1 MSDFLLLIRAGL
13 FLTILVFLDVMERHW
28 VSCLWY
34 LKGLYCLQ
42 SCGSSWLTQQCSFTF
57 QKTNPWLHH
66 GATLKA
72 CRVTFLCHS
81 MWSGSG
87 VLPALYPVTKG
98 SCPGSETS
106 REESDH
112 LPFISALEICGIIPA
127 FSPYVL
133 MGWCLMKH
141 RDCVLS

>member
-1 MSDFLLLIRAGL
+1 MSDFLLLIQAGL
-13 FLTILVFLDVMERHW
+13 FLTILVFLDVMARHW

-57 QKTNPWLHH
+57 QKKNPWLHH
-66 GATLKA
+66 GATFEA
-72 CRVTFLCHS
+72 SRVTFLCHS